1 MVSRATEF
9 PEEETEVIAA
19 FTEMVAVP
27 LLCLPCFFK
36 YSVALLLWICIHE
49 VDATKC
55 GHVIQKKVGDTVEL
69 PSCLPSEGVDFAA
82 WEYGDTRIASTDM
95 VETSDGDQFQGRVKI
110 NGQNFSLTVESLT
123 LNDSGSFKFVSEV
136 NGEQRITTIITL
148 KVYESVT
155 EKPVLKVSS
164 TWHELNSSCT
174 VLLECGSARHSEVTY
189 SWTVGNHTFKGSR
202 VHFTVIPPGGDT
214 DVTCTVSNS
223 VSVNNASQIVH
234 CSNSTST
241 DISDEGLPPFWIYIA
256 GAAGTV
262 FLAIVVTVAV
272 AVRKYN
278 EKQAAVYENTVY
290 ADVTE
295 NFSAQDGRSN
305 TLTNQA
311 SLYETINDINTAD
324 QAKTIYDEVQLNRMQ
339 ASR

>member
-1 MVSRATEF
+1 YIFVLS
-9 PEEETEVIAA
+9 
-19 FTEMVAVP
+19 
-27 LLCLPCFFK
+27 CFC
-36 YSVALLLWICIHE
+36 Y
-49 VDATKC
+49 
-55 GHVIQKKVGDTVEL
+55 KKVGDTVEL

-148 KVYESVT
+148 KSVT

-234 CSNSTST
+234 CSNICHKAIFQVPFSFQEVLSVQMFFQSPTT
-241 DISDEGLPPFWIYIA
+241 GFAQGLK
-256 GAAGTV
+256 AAFTW
-262 FLAIVVTVAV
+262 
-272 AVRKYN
+272 
-278 EKQAAVYENTVY
+278 
-290 ADVTE
+290 
-295 NFSAQDGRSN
+295 
-305 TLTNQA
+305 
-311 SLYETINDINTAD
+311 
-324 QAKTIYDEVQLNRMQ
+324 
-339 ASR
+339 